1 MADLLPVSNE
11 RLRFALRLLGPILV
25 GSLACT
31 GLIGAGTT
39 AYRMSVPRPCADCA
53 NVGVGSDAGVVG
65 THHPAVEA
73 LASRTV
79 PNFEPGRDETGGVKR
94 RAGAQ
99 GVRVG
104 AAGEAALEAEARA
117 ASRARHVARSSLDFA
132 VDLARARAGIVLSRS
147 TAPPP
152 VFSA

>member
-25 GSLACT
+25 GSLGCT
-31 GLIGAGTT
+31 GLIGTGTT
-39 AYRMSVPRPCADCA
+39 TYLTSLAHPCADCA
-53 NVGVGSDAGVVG
+53 SVGAGSDVAVAG
-65 THHPAVEA
+65 TDHPAVEA
-73 LASRTV
+73 VASRTA
-79 PNFEPGRDETGGVKR
+79 PNFEPGRDDTGGVKR

-104 AAGEAALEAEARA
+104 IAGEAALEAEARA
-117 ASRARHVARSSLDFA
+117 ASRARHVALSSLDFA